1 MNNTVEKVMELND
14 KSSFSNA
21 YILVVDDERIIT
33 EMLHEAIQ
41 NAGYD
46 CSVAG
51 SGEEALKILKKKEI
65 DVVITDIE
73 MPNGLSGIDLLSRI
87 KEEYSSDVIVITGY
101 TDNFNFEQ
109 IMGKGASDFLQ
120 KPFSIRD
127 FMIRLQR
134 VLKERTLVAERNR
147 AYEALNSAN
156 KQLLRYGQDLNQ
168 TILDLKVTHEK
179 LKGSYLDTIHRLVLA
194 AEYKDEDTGDHI
206 IRMGR
211 YSAYLAEKL
220 GFPDKEVQNILY
232 AAPMHDVGKIGIPDS
247 ILMKPGKLTKEEFE
261 IIKTHTLIGGKLL
274 KNSKSDILQLA
285 EQIALSHHEKWNG
298 TGYPKGLAGEE
309 IPMIGRIVSIADVFD
324 ALTSKRPYKEPF
336 PVEKAVDIIKNE
348 SGQHFDPEVV
358 RVFLES
364 IDGVLKIKQETDPTK
379 KMIFPEISS

>member
-1 MNNTVEKVMELND
+1 VEKVMELND

-21 YILVVDDERIIT
+21 YILVVDDERMIT

-65 DVVITDIE
+65 DIVITDIE
-73 MPNGLSGIDLLSRI
+73 MPGGLSGIDLLSRI

-109 IMGKGASDFLQ
+109 IMEKGASDFLQ

-127 FMIRLQR
+127 FMIRMQR
-134 VLKERTLVAERNR
+134 VLKERTLVAERNQ

-336 PVEKAVDIIKNE
+336 SVEKAVDIIKKE
-348 SGQHFDPEVV
+348 SGQHFDPEVA

>member
-1 MNNTVEKVMELND
+1 LNNTVEKVMELND

-21 YILVVDDERIIT
+21 YILVVDDERMIT

-65 DVVITDIE
+65 DIVITDIE
-73 MPNGLSGIDLLSRI
+73 MPGGLSGIDLLSRI

-109 IMGKGASDFLQ
+109 IMEKGASDFLQ

-127 FMIRLQR
+127 FMIRMQR
-134 VLKERTLVAERNR
+134 VLKERTLVAERNQ
-147 AYEALNSAN
+147 AYETLNSAN

-336 PVEKAVDIIKNE
+336 SVEKAVDIIKKE
-348 SGQHFDPEVV
+348 SGQHFDPEVA